1 MADLVS
7 VLIPVHNAE
16 RWLADSLRSALAQR
30 WQPLEIVVA
39 DDGSTDGSLALART
53 FERFGVRVP
62 MHVMALP
69 HRGAAAA
76 RNAAMDAARGEWLQ
90 FLDADDLIAPDKI
103 ERQMAVL
110 AKAGAQAQLATSA
123 WADFY
128 ARPGDTAA
136 RPDALWQD
144 LAPADWLRAKF
155 EHNAFMFPATWLVHR
170 GLAERAGRWDEAL
183 SLDDDG
189 EYLARLVRASDGV
202 RFVAQAMSHRRIGR
216 PGSLSSQRS
225 PAALQSAWRSMR
237 SCMAQLLVLED
248 SARSRA
254 ACVRYL
260 QDNLALF
267 AYDAPELAGQCHAT
281 ARALG
286 GELHAPRERP
296 HFELMCRLVGRPR
309 AQHWRTTLNRCRW
322 GARRWASRLA
332 PAASRPSPR

>member
-1 MADLVS
+1 MPDLVS

-16 RWLADSLRSALAQR
+16 RWLADSLRSALAQTWR
-30 WQPLEIVVA
+30 SLEIVVA
-39 DDGSTDGSLALART
+39 DDGSSDHSLALART
-53 FERFGVRVP
+53 FEAFSLRVP
-62 MHVMALP
+62 MRVLALP

-76 RNAAMDAARGEWLQ
+76 RNAAMDAARGDWLQ
-90 FLDADDLIAPDKI
+90 FLDADDQLAPDKI
-103 ERQMAVL
+103 EQQMAGL
-110 AKAGAQAQLATSA
+110 ARDDRPAQLATSA

-136 RPDALWQD
+136 RPDVLWQD

-225 PAALQSAWRSMR
+225 PAALQSAWRSMQ
-237 SCMAQLLVLED
+237 SCLAQLRALD
-248 SARSRA
+248 DGPRSRA
-254 ACVRYL
+254 AGLRYL

-267 AYDAPELAGQCHAT
+267 VHDAPALAEQCRTT

-286 GELHAPRERP
+286 GELQAPRERP
-296 HFELMCRLVGRPR
+296 HFEWLCRLVGRPR
-309 AQHWRTTLNRCRW
+309 AQHCRAALNRCRW

-332 PAASRPSPR
+332 PDASRSS